1 MAGCIPVWPE
11 DNRILICKRAIEP
24 RRGWWTIPAGFLEN
38 GESVE
43 EGAARETLEEANA
56 RVKINRLHTVFSI
69 PHINQVYM
77 VYVGTLLDLNFSAGE
92 ESLECKLSDVADI
105 PWPEIAFSSI
115 DYTLRRYVE
124 DLKTGNEI
132 THLHSR
138 PADAERLKG

>member
-92 ESLECKLSDVADI
+92 ESLECKLIDVADI